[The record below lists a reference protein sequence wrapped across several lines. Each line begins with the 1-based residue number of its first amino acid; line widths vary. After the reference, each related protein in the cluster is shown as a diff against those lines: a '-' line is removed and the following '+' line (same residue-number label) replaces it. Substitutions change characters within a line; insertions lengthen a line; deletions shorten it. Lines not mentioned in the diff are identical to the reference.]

1 MKKFW
6 MMGGAV
12 IAVAVTAMV
21 WNSGPVR
28 SSENLLGKAQS
39 EFAAKARDAL
49 IQRQMGQT
57 PPAPVVVAAPKSETT
72 PAPYVVASLGPVAA
86 PTVATRETRFEARS
100 RAPEPQ
106 VAVEPQVTVEP
117 QTVTVAPVA
126 PIAAQEIVSS
136 AAPSAPAAEETP
148 APKMQL
154 AALPAEPKISEAPQQ
169 IAVAPVSEVAKVEA
183 PAVTQTYDEPK
194 REFKAERKPRHVKR
208 ERRTNDDGYRSE
220 RSERYDRADRYERSE
235 RSYRAERR
243 APRYV
248 SGYNLDALRARSPE
262 LAAAISRYMN

>member
-49 IQRQMGQT
+49 IQRQMAQASVA
-57 PPAPVVVAAPKSETT
+57 PAAVTVPKTEA
-72 PAPYVVASLGPVAA
+72 PAPYVVASLEPVAA
-86 PTVATRETRFEARS
+86 PTIVARETRFEAPTP
-100 RAPEPQ
+100 ALEPQ
-106 VAVEPQVTVEP
+106 AAIEP
-117 QTVTVAPVA
+117 QTVTAAAVDTPV
-126 PIAAQEIVSS
+126 AAQEVISP
-136 AAPSAPAAEETP
+136 AAAPAAEEAP
-148 APKMQL
+148 APKVQL
-154 AALPAEPKISEAPQQ
+154 AALPTEPASSVLPKQ
-169 IAVAPVSEVAKVEA
+169 IAVAPVSEVAKAET
-183 PAVTQTYDEPK
+183 PAATPTPAEP
-194 REFKAERKPRHVKR
+194 RRQFKAERKPSHVQR
-208 ERRTNDDGYRSE
+208 ERRNNDGAYRAE
-220 RSERYDRADRYERSE
+220 RSERYDRADRYERSD
-235 RSYRAERR
+235 RYERR

>member
-49 IQRQMGQT
+49 IQRQMAQASI
-57 PPAPVVVAAPKSETT
+57 APSVVAVPKTEALKTEA

-86 PTVATRETRFEARS
+86 PTAVTRETRVEIP
-100 RAPEPQ
+100 APALAPQ
-106 VAVEPQVTVEP
+106 AAVEP
-117 QTVTVAPVA
+117 QTVTAAAPEA
-126 PIAAQEIVSS
+126 PIVSQEVASS
-136 AAPSAPAAEETP
+136 AAAPSAPVVEEVP

-154 AALPAEPKISEAPQQ
+154 AALPAEPTSSVLPKQ
-169 IAVAPVSEVAKVEA
+169 IAVAPVSEVAKAEA
-183 PAVTQTYDEPK
+183 PAVTRNYDEPK
-194 REFKAERKPRHVKR
+194 QQFKAERKTRYVKR
-208 ERRTNDDGYRSE
+208 ERRTNDDAYRSE
-220 RSERYDRADRYERSE
+220 RQERSDRYDRSDRYERSE
-235 RSYRAERR
+235 RAERR
-243 APRYV
+243 AARQLRH
-248 SGYNLDALRARSPE
+248 GALEPA
-262 LAAAISRYMN
+262 